1 MHACA
6 FQRTAESEGRCGHG
20 RGFTRARVW
29 RGAHTRGCAHRARPH
44 RMDGRYARSHPHPL
58 PCLHPSSI
66 RPSIRHPPSVPSF
79 ASAHPQRCSARTPF
93 LRLTRG
99 GSSRRVVMWP
109 ELDPMTTPERCVG
122 GAILACLRSEVRLAS
137 RGHILIRG
145 HIRGHIRAVD
155 DRGRCCESPPPL
167 SLSRC
172 LRAL

>member
-1 MHACA
+1 MHAHSSA
-6 FQRTAESEGRCGHG
+6 PQ
-20 RGFTRARVW
+20 RARADADTDADARTHACG
-29 RGAHTRGCAHRARPH
+29 RGAHTRMRPPRAPSS
-44 RMDGRYARSHPHPL
+44 DGWPLRAVPSSSSALPPSILHPPIHP
-58 PCLHPSSI
+58 PSSI
-66 RPSIRHPPSVPSF
+66 HHPVLRIGI
-79 ASAHPQRCSARTPF
+79 HPQRCSARTPF

-137 RGHILIRG
+137 RGHILSRG